1 MKIDPQEISKIQD
14 ALDNIEEWD
23 LELFNVWES
32 AKGELKIT
40 IRLGR
45 VKSS

>member
-1 MKIDPQEISKIQD
+1 LKIDPEEISKIQD
-14 ALDNIEEWD
+14 AINKVEKWD

-45 VKSS
+45 AEN

>member
-1 MKIDPQEISKIQD
+1 LKIDPEEIRKIQD
-14 ALDNIEEWD
+14 ALDTVEKWN

-45 VKSS
+45 EKH

>member
-1 MKIDPQEISKIQD
+1 LKINPDEISVIQD
-14 ALDNIEEWD
+14 ALDGIDKWD

-45 VKSS
+45 EGQ